1 MEKVPEFRNDFRND
15 FFSLKRKFPKRSSG
29 ITDHYGIP
37 ERSSGIT
44 DHYGIPERSSGI
56 TDHYEIPEH
65 SGNFQNI
72 PENRPGNFWFP
83 EQFLPELH

>member
-1 MEKVPEFRNDFRND
+1 MEKVPEFRNDF
-15 FFSLKRKFPKRSSG
+15 FSLKRKLSK
-29 ITDHYGIP
+29 
-37 ERSSGIT
+37 RSSGIT

-72 PENRPGNFWFP
+72 PENRHGNFWFP